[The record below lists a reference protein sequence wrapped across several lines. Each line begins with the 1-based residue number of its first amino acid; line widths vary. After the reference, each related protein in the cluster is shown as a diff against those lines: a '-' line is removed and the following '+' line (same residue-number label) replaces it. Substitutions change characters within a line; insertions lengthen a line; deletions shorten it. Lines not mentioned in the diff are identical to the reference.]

1 MAGVAR
7 IGMGAEAVIEETD
20 YLGLHA
26 VRKTRVEKGYRHPVL
41 DSRLRA
47 SRTKNEVRVM
57 RDARLSGI
65 RTPVVYDVDLHEGSI
80 VMEFIEGTR
89 VREIIE
95 NEPGRIPEVCRMIGE
110 SVAKMH
116 NAGVCHGDLT
126 TSNMILTPA
135 GELCILDISLG
146 ATRCDLEGKGVDI
159 HLMERAFSSSHS
171 QATEA
176 FGKVMESYMANV
188 DGAKDIAKRV
198 EDIKGRARYT

>member
-1 MAGVAR
+1 MQKDAR

-20 YLGLHA
+20 YLGLRA
-26 VRKTRVEKGYRHPVL
+26 VRKTRVEKGYRHPIL

-57 RDARLSGI
+57 REARMSGV
-65 RTPVVYDVDLHEGSI
+65 RTPVVYDVDLHTGSI
-80 VMEFIEGTR
+80 VMEYIEGTR
-89 VREIIE
+89 VKEIIDS
-95 NEPGRIPEVCRMIGE
+95 EPERVPAVCKMIGE
-110 SVAKMH
+110 SVARMH

-126 TSNMILTPA
+126 TSNMILTPS
-135 GELCILDISLG
+135 GELCILDFSLG

-171 QATEA
+171 QASEA
-176 FGKVMESYMANV
+176 FGKVMDAYMGSV
-188 DGAKDIAKRV
+188 EGGKDIAKRI